1 MHLTIKN
8 IANNIS
14 LYSKYLPDFYFAAIL
29 FGQVFFSSI
38 ANIFYVENRGVML
51 VLRFLI
57 MLLSYW
63 YILSHLRRGRAHYLR
78 SLWIACLAS
87 FWIIYSFRLFFDL
100 YVSGVALALPAWE
113 LFAWILGSSLP
124 IAICSFL
131 FAVQNRL
138 SPILFGQTKYG
149 LCLLGL
155 SIVCFVVNPGPSQG
169 AFYLEHLNAITCA
182 NSGCALFFLCFGKI
196 LVSKSSYNNL
206 HYSQVIE
213 WAGMAVGLFIVVYS
227 ATRGVL
233 LATFL
238 ITILSSFLFRST
250 LKNLVTIQR
259 KIFLLFVP
267 MFFGAIFVA
276 SRSPLLLEKLFT
288 SRAPE
293 TILTRLEFWR
303 VSAEQFAT
311 SPLLGT
317 GFGLQEL
324 LGSLEIEKGIYYPHN
339 YLLESLALGG
349 IIMTIPLIYCIF
361 FSVIDFHR
369 RAKFDHSVFPLW
381 LLGAQ
386 ALTYSMHNGHLGD
399 FPFFWMIFGLI
410 AGSKYRLKNAFNSE
424 LAKVND

>member
-1 MHLTIKN
+1 MRLTLKN
-8 IANNIS
+8 IVHNIS
-14 LYSKYLPDFYFAAIL
+14 LHSKYFPNLYFAAIL
-29 FGQVFFSSI
+29 FGQVFLSSI
-38 ANIFYVENRGVML
+38 ANIFSVENRVVML
-51 VLRFLI
+51 VLRSLI

-63 YILSHLRRGRAHYLR
+63 YIFSNFRRGKAYYFR
-78 SLWIACLAS
+78 SLWIVCLAF

-113 LFAWILGSSLP
+113 LFAWSLGSSLP
-124 IAICSFL
+124 IAFCSFL
-131 FAVQNRL
+131 FAAQNRL

-149 LCLLGL
+149 VILLGL
-155 SIVCFVVNPGPSQG
+155 SIVCFVVNPGLSQG

-206 HYSQVIE
+206 HSSQLVE
-213 WAGMAVGLFIVVYS
+213 WAGIAVGSFVVVYS

-233 LATFL
+233 LAAFV
-238 ITILSSFLFRST
+238 ITIASILFFRST
-250 LKNLVTIQR
+250 LNILVSGQR
-259 KIFLLFVP
+259 KIFVLLVP
-267 MFFGAIFVA
+267 VFFGAIFVA

-303 VSAEQFAT
+303 VSAEQFVT

-317 GFGLQEL
+317 GFGLQQL

-339 YLLESLALGG
+339 YLLESLAIGG

-361 FSVIDFHR
+361 FPVINFHR
-369 RAKFDHSVFPLW
+369 RAKFDPSVFPLW

>member
-63 YILSHLRRGRAHYLR
+63 YILSHFRRGRAHYLR
-78 SLWIACLAS
+78 SLWIVCLAS

-113 LFAWILGSSLP
+113 LFAWSLGSSLP

-131 FAVQNRL
+131 FAAQNRL

-250 LKNLVTIQR
+250 LKKLVTIQR

-361 FSVIDFHR
+361 FPVINFHR
-369 RAKFDHSVFPLW
+369 RAKFDPCVFPLW

-424 LAKVND
+424 LVKVND

>member
-63 YILSHLRRGRAHYLR
+63 YILSHFRRGRAHYLR
-78 SLWIACLAS
+78 SLWIVCLAS

-113 LFAWILGSSLP
+113 LFAWSLGSSLP

-131 FAVQNRL
+131 FAAQNRL

-149 LCLLGL
+149 VFLLGL

-361 FSVIDFHR
+361 FPVINFHR
-369 RAKFDHSVFPLW
+369 RAKFDPSVFPLW